1 MEVPGANAPLLLE
14 PQALGIPD
22 ELVRLR
28 GCNVAKGDPVLVAGQ
43 IAARACGIDQTA
55 VGALWF
61 GLARYDRS
69 GWLGMTA

>member
-1 MEVPGANAPLLLE
+1 MARLSRSSH
-14 PQALGIPD
+14 
-22 ELVRLR
+22 ELSI
-28 GCNVAKGDPVLVAGQ
+28 APVLVAGQ